1 MARRRRGAGE
11 TGKSLAD
18 AMPSSR
24 RDTGSLQGSDVGP
37 ESKPEVPSQKA
48 AARHLPADLPAGLY
62 VVATPIG
69 HAADITIRALAV
81 LRAAHVIACEDTR
94 VTSKLLALH
103 GIARPLARYDDHT
116 AATAGPTL
124 LARIKGGASVALV
137 SDAGTPLVS
146 DPGYRLVR
154 ACADEGI
161 AVVPIP
167 GPSAVLA
174 ALAVAGLPTER
185 FLFAGFPPPRTV
197 ARRRFYAE
205 LAAVPATL
213 VVMEGPHRLIAS
225 LADMAEVLG
234 PRDAAVAREL
244 TKMFEEVRRGR
255 LDALAREYQAR
266 EQVKGEVTIVVAPP
280 TPAAAPTAAEID
292 ACLELALKE
301 GSVRSAAAAV
311 AEETGLPRRA
321 LYARA
326 LELKEHHR

>member
-1 MARRRRGAGE
+1 
-11 TGKSLAD
+11 
-18 AMPSSR
+18 MPSSH
-24 RDTGSLQGSDVGP
+24 RDTSSLQGSNLEF
-37 ESKPEVPSQKA
+37 ESKPEVPSQQA
-48 AARHLPADLPAGLY
+48 SQDIPPGLPPGLY

-69 HAADITIRALAV
+69 HAQDITIRALMV
-81 LRAAHVIACEDTR
+81 LRAADVIACEDTR
-94 VTSKLLALH
+94 VTAKLLALH

-116 AATAGPTL
+116 AAAAGPAL

-137 SDAGTPLVS
+137 SDAGTPLIS

-154 ACADEGI
+154 ACAEEGI
-161 AVVPIP
+161 GVVPIP

-185 FLFAGFPPPRTV
+185 FLFAGFPPSRTV

-205 LAAVPATL
+205 LASVPATL
-213 VVMEGPHRLIAS
+213 VVMEGPHRLVAS
-225 LADMAEVLG
+225 LADMAEVFG
-234 PRDAAVAREL
+234 SREAAVAREL

-255 LDALAREYQAR
+255 LDALAREYQGR

-280 TPAAAPTAAEID
+280 TPAAAPTEAEID
-292 ACLELALKE
+292 ARLKQALKE
-301 GSVRSAAAAV
+301 GSVRTAAAAV

-326 LELKEHHR
+326 LELKENPLKEDRS

>member
-1 MARRRRGAGE
+1 
-11 TGKSLAD
+11 
-18 AMPSSR
+18 MPSSH
-24 RDTGSLQGSDVGP
+24 RDTLSLQGSDL
-37 ESKPEVPSQKA
+37 EQSKPEVPSHKGA
-48 AARHLPADLPAGLY
+48 GLPAGLY

-69 HAADITIRALAV
+69 HAADITIRALTV
-81 LRAAHVIACEDTR
+81 LRAADVIACEDTR
-94 VTSKLLALH
+94 VTAKLLALH
-103 GIARPLARYDDHT
+103 GITRPLARYDEHT
-116 AATAGPTL
+116 AATAGPAL
-124 LARIKGGASVALV
+124 LARIKGGERVALV
-137 SDAGTPLVS
+137 SDAGTPLIS

-154 ACADEGI
+154 ACADSGI

-167 GPSAVLA
+167 GASAVLA
-174 ALAVAGLPTER
+174 ALAVAGLPTDR

-205 LAAVPATL
+205 LATVPATL

-234 PRDAAVAREL
+234 PREAAVAREL

-255 LDALAREYQAR
+255 LDALAEEYQAR

-280 TPAAAPTAAEID
+280 APATAPTAAEID
-292 ACLELALKE
+292 ARLEQALEE
-301 GSVRSAAAAV
+301 GSVRTAAATV

-326 LELKEHHR
+326 LELKERRA